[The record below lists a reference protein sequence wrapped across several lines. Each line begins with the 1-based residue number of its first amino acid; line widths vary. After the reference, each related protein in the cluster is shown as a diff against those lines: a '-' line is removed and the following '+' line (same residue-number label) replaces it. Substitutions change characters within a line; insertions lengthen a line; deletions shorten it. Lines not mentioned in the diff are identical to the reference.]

1 MLVYARNS
9 AISSKTISSPANH
22 PQRPAIVV
30 MTVTAKARTAEP
42 QKNDFRTGKLIMRD
56 FLLGMW
62 LAIAV
67 VAAGPAVR
75 SFADES
81 HAKDSTSAT
90 EKATKAADKSDDE
103 TEGEKAKAADKT
115 AKESKAEARK
125 LRAKQEA
132 KEKAAAEKAAKEVAE
147 EKEAEKKEAKTE
159 KKVRIA
165 YIIIDGSLPE
175 SPGEMSLFGDLGV
188 DLRKTMARIEKAGD
202 DESIAGVILQIDTAP
217 GRGKLNE
224 LRSAIKRVQGKGKK
238 VYALLESAMG
248 PQYQVAS
255 ACDEIIIPESGEV
268 LLPGVRAEF
277 SFYKDLLAKI
287 GVEADML
294 HVGESKGAAEPY
306 TRDSLSEPVR
316 KNMTALVDDLY
327 DEMLTT
333 IASDRDIKI
342 EEIRKL
348 VDQGLIMAQEAK
360 EAGLIDRIAYPDQF
374 RDALQKEY
382 KADKLVYVENYAKQK
397 VDTDFSGPMGMMKLF
412 QSMMGEGKTGSG
424 DDAPKIAVVYAV
436 GPIMSGK
443 SQSSLIGGSS
453 MGSTTIVKA
462 LQDAAKDET
471 VKAIVLR
478 VDSPG
483 GSALASDLIWR
494 QTQAIEKPIIASM
507 GDVAASGGYYI
518 SMGADRIFAEPGTVT
533 GSIGVVGGKMAL
545 KGVYEKLGIDTES
558 ISRGENSGIFSTTH
572 KFSESERKV
581 IERMMKSVYEQFTS
595 KAAEGRKMK
604 VEDLE
609 KLAGGQVYTGRVAK
623 RLGLIDEVG
632 TLRDSIQSAKRLAG
646 LDPDKK
652 VELIVLPKPE
662 NPLEAL
668 FGGNMDA
675 EREAETRLIAGLAA
689 FAPELRGTLQHAMQL
704 RQVMREPVA
713 LMMPFWFEIK

>member
-1 MLVYARNS
+1 
-9 AISSKTISSPANH
+9 
-22 PQRPAIVV
+22 
-30 MTVTAKARTAEP
+30 
-42 QKNDFRTGKLIMRD
+42 MRE
-56 FLLGMW
+56 FFFGMW

-67 VAAGPAVR
+67 LAAGPAVR
-75 SFADES
+75 AIADDAPAKDEKSAPTEEKKADEKKAEEKS
-81 HAKDSTSAT
+81 SDDEAEEAAADADEKKADAKKADDKEADAKA
-90 EKATKAADKSDDE
+90 EAKKLKAKKEATKA
-103 TEGEKAKAADKT
+103 
-115 AKESKAEARK
+115 EA
-125 LRAKQEA
+125 
-132 KEKAAAEKAAKEVAE
+132 KAAAEKAEQETAKKEAE
-147 EKEAEKKEAKTE
+147 SKEAEKKEKAAE

-165 YIIIDGSLPE
+165 YIIIDGELPE

-188 DLRKTMARIEKAGD
+188 DLRKTMARLEKAGE
-202 DESIAGVILQIDTAP
+202 DESIAGVILQIDAAP

-248 PQYQVAS
+248 PQYQLAS
-255 ACDEIIIPESGEV
+255 ACDEIILPESGEV

-277 SFYKDLLAKI
+277 SFYKDLFAKV

-294 HVGESKGAAEPY
+294 HVGDFKGAAEPY

-316 KNMTALVDDLY
+316 KNMTALIDDLY

-348 VDQGLIMAQEAK
+348 VDQGLLMADEAK
-360 EAGLIDRIAYPDQF
+360 EAGLVDRVIYPDQF

-412 QSMMGEGKTGSG
+412 QSMMGEGRSGSG
-424 DDAPKIAVVYAV
+424 DSAPKIAVVYAV

-443 SQSSLIGGSS
+443 SQSSLMGGTS
-453 MGSTTIVKA
+453 MGSTTIVEA
-462 LQDAAKDET
+462 LQEAAKDET

-494 QTQAIEKPIIASM
+494 QTQAIDKPIIASM

-533 GSIGVVGGKMAL
+533 GSIGVVGGKLAM
-545 KGVYEKLGIDTES
+545 KGVYDKLGIDTES
-558 ISRGENSGIFSTTH
+558 ISRGENSGIYSTTD
-572 KFSESERKV
+572 KFTESERKV
-581 IERMMKSVYEQFTS
+581 IEGMMKSIYQQFTS

-604 VEDLE
+604 QEDLE

-662 NPLEAL
+662 NPFEAL
-668 FGGNMDA
+668 LGGNMDA
-675 EREAETRLIAGLAA
+675 EREAEARVMASLTAL
-689 FAPELRGTLQHAMQL
+689 APELRGVLQHAMQL
-704 RQVMREPVA
+704 RQAMREPVA
-713 LMMPFWFEIK
+713 LMMPYWFEIK

>member
-1 MLVYARNS
+1 
-9 AISSKTISSPANH
+9 
-22 PQRPAIVV
+22 
-30 MTVTAKARTAEP
+30 
-42 QKNDFRTGKLIMRD
+42 MRE
-56 FLLGMW
+56 FFFGMW

-75 SFADES
+75 AFADDS
-81 HAKDSTSAT
+81 TAKD
-90 EKATKAADKSDDE
+90 EKPAAADKQEADEKKSDDQSKE
-103 TEGEKAKAADKT
+103 ESADADKKEAE
-115 AKESKAEARK
+115 AKNADEKKADAKAEAKK
-125 LRAKQEA
+125 LKAK
-132 KEKAAAEKAAKEVAE
+132 KEAAAEKAEKEAAKKEAE
-147 EKEAEKKEAKTE
+147 SKEAEKKEKAAE

-165 YIIIDGSLPE
+165 YIIIDGELPE

-202 DESIAGVILQIDTAP
+202 DESIAGVILQIDSAP

-255 ACDEIIIPESGEV
+255 ACDEIVIPESGEV

-277 SFYKDLLAKI
+277 SFYKDLFAKV
-287 GVEADML
+287 GVEADMM
-294 HVGESKGAAEPY
+294 HVGDFKGAAEPY

-316 KNMTALVDDLY
+316 KNMTALIDDLY

-342 EEIRKL
+342 EDIRKL
-348 VDQGLIMAQEAK
+348 VDQGLLMAAEAK
-360 EAGLIDRIAYPDQF
+360 EAGLVDRVVYPDQF
-374 RDALQKEY
+374 REALQKEY

-412 QSMMGEGKTGSG
+412 QSMMGEGRNGSG

-443 SQSSLIGGSS
+443 SQSSLMGGTT
-453 MGSTTIVKA
+453 MGSTTIVEA
-462 LQDAAKDET
+462 LQEAAKDET

-494 QTQAIEKPIIASM
+494 QTQAIDKPIIASM

-533 GSIGVVGGKMAL
+533 GSIGVVGGKLAM
-545 KGVYEKLGIDTES
+545 KGVYDKLGIDTES
-558 ISRGENSGIFSTTH
+558 ISRGENSGIFSTTD

-581 IERMMKSVYEQFTS
+581 VERMMKVVYEQFTS

-604 VEDLE
+604 QDDLE

-662 NPLEAL
+662 NPFEAL

-675 EREAETRLIAGLAA
+675 EREAETRVIASLAA
-689 FAPELRGTLQHAMQL
+689 FAPELRGVLQHALQL

-713 LMMPFWFEIK
+713 LMMPYWFEIK

>member
-1 MLVYARNS
+1 
-9 AISSKTISSPANH
+9 
-22 PQRPAIVV
+22 
-30 MTVTAKARTAEP
+30 
-42 QKNDFRTGKLIMRD
+42 MRE

-81 HAKDSTSAT
+81 PAKDEKSTAAEQADDKQADEAKDADKS
-90 EKATKAADKSDDE
+90 EKADKKEADKKASKDDDKAEAKKLKAKKEAAAKAEADKAAKKEAEESAKKDADKKETKAA
-103 TEGEKAKAADKT
+103 
-115 AKESKAEARK
+115 
-125 LRAKQEA
+125 
-132 KEKAAAEKAAKEVAE
+132 
-147 EKEAEKKEAKTE
+147 E

-165 YIIIDGSLPE
+165 YIIIDGALPE

-202 DESIAGVILQIDTAP
+202 DESIAGVILQIDAAP

-248 PQYQVAS
+248 PQYQLAS
-255 ACDEIIIPESGEV
+255 ACDEIILPESGEV

-277 SFYKDLLAKI
+277 SFYKDLFAKV

-294 HVGESKGAAEPY
+294 HVGDFKGAAEPY

-316 KNMTALVDDLY
+316 KNMTALIDDLY

-348 VDQGLIMAQEAK
+348 VDQGLLMAAEAK
-360 EAGLIDRIAYPDQF
+360 EAGLVDRVIYPDQF
-374 RDALQKEY
+374 RDALQAEY

-412 QSMMGEGKTGSG
+412 QSMMGEGRSGSG

-443 SQSSLIGGSS
+443 SQSSLMGGTS
-453 MGSTTIVKA
+453 MGSTTIVEA
-462 LQDAAKDET
+462 LQEAAKDET

-494 QTQAIEKPIIASM
+494 QTQAIDKPIIASM

-533 GSIGVVGGKMAL
+533 GSIGVVGGKLAM
-545 KGVYEKLGIDTES
+545 KGVYDKLGIDTES
-558 ISRGENSGIFSTTH
+558 ISRGENSGIFSTTD

-581 IERMMKSVYEQFTS
+581 VERMMKVVYEQFTS

-604 VEDLE
+604 QEDLE

-632 TLRDSIQSAKRLAG
+632 TLRDSIQAAKRQAG

-662 NPLEAL
+662 NPFEAL
-668 FGGNMDA
+668 LGGNMDA
-675 EREAETRLIAGLAA
+675 EREAEARVLASLTTL
-689 FAPELRGTLQHAMQL
+689 APELRGVLQHAMQL
-704 RQVMREPVA
+704 RQAMREPVA
-713 LMMPFWFEIK
+713 LMMPYWFEIK

>member
-1 MLVYARNS
+1 
-9 AISSKTISSPANH
+9 
-22 PQRPAIVV
+22 
-30 MTVTAKARTAEP
+30 
-42 QKNDFRTGKLIMRD
+42 MRE

-75 SFADES
+75 SFAEES
-81 HAKDSTSAT
+81 PAKD
-90 EKATKAADKSDDE
+90 EKA
-103 TEGEKAKAADKT
+103 
-115 AKESKAEARK
+115 
-125 LRAKQEA
+125 
-132 KEKAAAEKAAKEVAE
+132 AAAEKADDKQADEAKAE
-147 EKEAEKKEAKTE
+147 EKSDAADKKDADEKSAKDDDKAEAKKLKAKKEAAEKAEAKAKAEKDAKQEAEEKDADKKEAKVAE

-165 YIIIDGSLPE
+165 YIIIDGELPE

-188 DLRKTMARIEKAGD
+188 DLRKTMARIEKAGED
-202 DESIAGVILQIDTAP
+202 VSIAGVILQIDAAP

-248 PQYQVAS
+248 PQYQLAS
-255 ACDEIIIPESGEV
+255 ACDEIILPESGEV

-277 SFYKDLLAKI
+277 SFYKDLFAKV
-287 GVEADML
+287 GVEADMM
-294 HVGESKGAAEPY
+294 HVGDFKGAAEPY

-316 KNMTALVDDLY
+316 KNMTALIDDLY

-348 VDQGLIMAQEAK
+348 VDQGLLMAAEAK
-360 EAGLIDRIAYPDQF
+360 EAGLVDRVIYPDQF

-412 QSMMGEGKTGSG
+412 QSMMGEGRSGSG

-443 SQSSLIGGSS
+443 SQSSLMGGTS
-453 MGSTTIVKA
+453 MGSTTIVEA
-462 LQDAAKDET
+462 LQEAAKDET

-494 QTQAIEKPIIASM
+494 QTQAIDKPIIASM

-533 GSIGVVGGKMAL
+533 GSIGVVGGKLAM
-545 KGVYEKLGIDTES
+545 KGVYDKLGIDTES
-558 ISRGENSGIFSTTH
+558 ISRGENSGIFSTTD

-581 IERMMKSVYEQFTS
+581 VERMMKVIYNQFTS

-604 VEDLE
+604 QEDLE

-632 TLRDSIQSAKRLAG
+632 TLRDSIQAAKRQAG

-662 NPLEAL
+662 NPFETLL
-668 FGGNMDA
+668 GGNMDA
-675 EREAETRLIAGLAA
+675 EREAEARVLASLTTL
-689 FAPELRGTLQHAMQL
+689 APELRGVLQHALQL
-704 RQVMREPVA
+704 RQAMREPVA
-713 LMMPFWFEIK
+713 LMMPYWFEIK

>member
-1 MLVYARNS
+1 
-9 AISSKTISSPANH
+9 
-22 PQRPAIVV
+22 
-30 MTVTAKARTAEP
+30 MTVTAEARAAEP
-42 QKNDFRTGKLIMRD
+42 RKNDFRTGKLIMRD

-81 HAKDSTSAT
+81 PAKDAKSAT
-90 EKATKAADKSDDE
+90 EKKADDKSPDKNDDKSDDE
-103 TEGEKAKAADKT
+103 KAKADDKS

-125 LRAKQEA
+125 LKAKQEA
-132 KEKAAAEKAAKEVAE
+132 EEKAEAKADAEKTAKEAAEKKD
-147 EKEAEKKEAKTE
+147 AEKKEAKTE

-202 DESIAGVILQIDTAP
+202 DESIAGIILQIDTAP

-277 SFYKDLLAKI
+277 SFYKDLFGKI

-306 TRDSLSEPVR
+306 TRDSLSDPVR

-342 EEIRKL
+342 EEVRKL
-348 VDQGLIMAQEAK
+348 VDQGLLMAEEAK

-374 RDALQKEY
+374 RDSLQKEY
-382 KADKLVYVENYAKQK
+382 NADKLVYVENYAKQK

-443 SQSSLIGGSS
+443 SQSSLMGGSS
-453 MGSTTIVKA
+453 MGSTTIVEA
-462 LQDAAKDET
+462 LQEAAKNES

-494 QTQAIEKPIIASM
+494 QTQVIDKPIIASM

-545 KGVYEKLGIDTES
+545 KGVYDKLGIDTEA

-581 IERMMKSVYEQFTS
+581 IERMMKTVYEQFTS

-623 RLGLIDEVG
+623 RIGLIDEVG

-675 EREAETRLIAGLAA
+675 EREAETRLIAGLTA